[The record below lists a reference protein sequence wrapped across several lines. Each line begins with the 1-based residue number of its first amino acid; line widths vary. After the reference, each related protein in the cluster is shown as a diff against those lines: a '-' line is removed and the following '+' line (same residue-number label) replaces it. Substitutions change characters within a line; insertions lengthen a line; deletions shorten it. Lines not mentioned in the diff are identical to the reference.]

1 MNYAGTTWL
10 LRSLA
15 VFQNYCFGE
24 TRFDSESEA
33 RAEFD
38 RHKERSKRSGGRYQ
52 LFAPGAS
59 KPTDSFSFSAENE

>member
-1 MNYAGTTWL
+1 MNYGGKTWL

-15 VFQNYCFGE
+15 VFQDYCFGE
-24 TRFDSESEA
+24 TRFESEEKA
-33 RAEFD
+33 RAEFE

-59 KPTDSFSFSAENE
+59 KPTDSFSFSSETD